1 MTPEERIDRIEKALD
16 RHIEL
21 VGQNIVRIEQSL
33 DRHIELVGQS
43 IVRIEQSLDRHI
55 EFVGHSLDRLAE
67 QVNRTAAAQEVTEK
81 RLQELIT
88 HVDRVDGRVKRLED
102 ESN

>member
-1 MTPEERIDRIEKALD
+1 MTPEERLGRIEKALD
-16 RHIEL
+16 RHIEF
-21 VGQNIVRIEQSL
+21 
-33 DRHIELVGQS
+33 VGQS
-43 IVRIEQSLDRHI
+43 IVRSEEILNRHI

-67 QVNRTAAAQEVTEK
+67 QVNRTAAAQQVTEK